1 MLHQDSLKYER
12 LIGEMPVKDKV
23 VREQEQSGKAFRS
36 DTCDRGRTRKED
48 WVGRVRWKC
57 SSGKVSA
64 SASGSSRAD
73 YPQRRVHWTERTR
86 PWYLC

>member
-36 DTCDRGRTRKED
+36 DTCDGKNQKGGLGRKSQMEVQLWESLRQCIGE
-48 WVGRVRWKC
+48 
-57 SSGKVSA
+57 
-64 SASGSSRAD
+64 
-73 YPQRRVHWTERTR
+73 
-86 PWYLC
+86 L